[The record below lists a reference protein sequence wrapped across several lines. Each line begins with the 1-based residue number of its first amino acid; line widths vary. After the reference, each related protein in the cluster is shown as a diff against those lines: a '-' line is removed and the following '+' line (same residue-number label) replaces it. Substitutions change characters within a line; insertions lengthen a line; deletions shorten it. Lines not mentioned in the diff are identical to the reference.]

1 MLNEK
6 GGALHIVRLLLY
18 HVPCDTLYY
27 LGDIMKCSV
36 GEKKKRLFLTIK
48 VDLNVRKQA
57 NNTILTF

>member
-36 GEKKKRLFLTIK
+36 GEKKKKKKTISHY
-48 VDLNVRKQA
+48 
-57 NNTILTF
+57 

>member
-36 GEKKKRLFLTIK
+36 GEKKKKDYFSLLKWI
-48 VDLNVRKQA
+48 
-57 NNTILTF
+57 